1 MARKEGKIM
10 DLFSYPRSAGYQQ
23 TDTSKEAARDIE
35 NNKAKSLRMKVE
47 NIVRQYPG
55 GLTNEE
61 ISSLLNE
68 DLGNIRPRSTELY
81 KKGIFTDTG
90 ERRKNKN
97 NKNVIVWRA
106 A

>member
-47 NIVRQYPG
+47 NMNQRR
-55 GLTNEE
+55 
-61 ISSLLNE
+61 
-68 DLGNIRPRSTELY
+68 NI
-81 KKGIFTDTG
+81 FF
-90 ERRKNKN
+90 
-97 NKNVIVWRA
+97 VH
-106 A
+106 